1 MEIEYRHVIFSRIYE
16 IPCFFGI
23 TETDIAEFLL
33 SYYQNKGVF
42 GFGAEFTLAKKLIST
57 ERLGRKHTSE

>member
-1 MEIEYRHVIFSRIYE
+1 MEIEYRHAIFSRIYE

-42 GFGAEFTLAKKLIST
+42 WFGAEFTLA
-57 ERLGRKHTSE
+57 